1 MIHKTRIPIL
11 ALLLAA
17 ACTDGATPPT
27 TDTTGDAQLTVAERA
42 AFREDRVGS
51 VFVLSNDTAANAV
64 LAFPRSRDGR
74 LGESTSYVTGGR
86 GTGRG
91 LGNQDGLIMD
101 DDHQMLYGV
110 DAGSDEISAFEIN
123 GGALRFAQRVS
134 SNGNTP
140 ISIAMHD
147 DLLYVLNDGANSN
160 ITGFRVARNGRLV
173 PLPGSTR
180 ARSAPAG
187 SIDGAQIS
195 FAPDGNTLI
204 VTEKAANVIVAYPV
218 LRNGRTGEPRVI
230 PSSGATPFGFDF
242 TRSGTLIV
250 SEAFGGA
257 AGASAVSSYTVD
269 RASRVS
275 LISGSVPNGEAAVC
289 WIVTTRD
296 GAFAFASN
304 TGSNTVNA
312 YAVRRNG
319 SLSVVAGSLVSTG
332 AGSGPVDMALSR
344 RDKYLYVRNG
354 GGRSISIY
362 MPEADG
368 TLTALGTTTGLP
380 AGANGI
386 VAR

>member
-1 MIHKTRIPIL
+1 MQRTKLVPLMT
-11 ALLLAA
+11 LLIAT
-17 ACTDGATPPT
+17 ACSDSPAPTATSQ
-27 TDTTGDAQLTVAERA
+27 DAQLTVAERA
-42 AFREDRVGS
+42 AFREDRAGS
-51 VFVLSNDTAANAV
+51 VFVLSNDIVANAV
-64 LAFPRSRDGR
+64 IVFPRRRDGH
-74 LGESTSYVTGGR
+74 LGESTSYPTGGR

-110 DAGSDEISAFEIN
+110 DAGSDEISAFDIV
-123 GGALRFAQRVS
+123 GGRLQFAQRVS
-134 SNGNTP
+134 SNGNQP

-147 DLLYVLNDGANSN
+147 ELLYVLNDGANSN

-173 PLPGSTR
+173 PLDGSTR

-195 FAPDGNTLI
+195 FSPDGNTLI

-242 TRSGTLIV
+242 TPNGTLIV

-257 AGASAVSSYTVD
+257 AGASAVSSYAVN
-269 RASRVS
+269 RASQVRLV
-275 LISGSVPNGEAAVC
+275 SGSVPNGEAAVC

-296 GAFAFASN
+296 GALAFASN
-304 TGSNTVNA
+304 TNSHTVNT

-319 SLSVVAGSLVSTG
+319 ELSVVANSVVSTG

-344 RDKYLYVRNG
+344 QDKYLYVRNG
-354 GGRSISIY
+354 GNSTISIF
-362 MPEADG
+362 MPESDG
-368 TLTALGTTTGLP
+368 TLTPLATVTGLP